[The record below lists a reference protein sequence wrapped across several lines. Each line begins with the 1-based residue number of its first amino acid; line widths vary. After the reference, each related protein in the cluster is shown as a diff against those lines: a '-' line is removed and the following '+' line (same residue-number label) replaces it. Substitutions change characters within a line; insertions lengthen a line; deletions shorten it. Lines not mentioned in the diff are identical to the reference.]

1 MLRPQ
6 FPRSPSEASSRVMRW
21 KLALPALA
29 LALSAPF
36 GMAQA
41 TPEAAK
47 PAYAIVHGDEQ
58 HMSISGDD
66 RDWPDLKQLRRS
78 VGGEFLWFREGGK
91 SWIVQDAGVLAK
103 ARAAYAPLER
113 LGKQMDAQGQ
123 EMNRDGKAMDAL
135 GKDMQQA
142 AAGVQPDGVRMAAL
156 QTRMNELGRQM
167 GSLGRQLG
175 QARGDA
181 ERSRLEAQMS
191 SLNAQMS
198 TLGAQMGEAADSAGQ
213 RAARQHMQ
221 EVSQRMD
228 EAGKPMDG
236 IGRQMKTLGRQMKQ
250 ESEAADK
257 TVRALIRDA
266 IARGLARPASQG

>member
-6 FPRSPSEASSRVMRW
+6 LTSSSRARRW
-21 KLALPALA
+21 KLAMPALM
-29 LALSAPF
+29 LALSASF
-36 GMAQA
+36 GTAQA
-41 TPEAAK
+41 TSEAAK
-47 PAYAIVHGDEQ
+47 PAYAIVLGDEQ
-58 HMSISGDD
+58 HISISGDD
-66 RDWPDLKQLRRS
+66 RDWPDLKGMRRS
-78 VGGEFLWFREGGK
+78 AGGEFLWFREGGK

-123 EMNRDGKAMDAL
+123 EMNRHGKAMDAL

-142 AAGVQPDGVRMAAL
+142 VAGVQPDGARMAAL

-175 QARGDA
+175 QASDDG

-191 SLNAQMS
+191 SLDAQMS

-213 RAARQHMQ
+213 RAARQHME

-236 IGRQMKTLGRQMKQ
+236 IGRQMKALGKQMKQ

-266 IARGLARPASQG
+266 IARGLARSAPHG

>member
-6 FPRSPSEASSRVMRW
+6 STYSSPAIRW
-21 KLALPALA
+21 KLALPALV
-29 LALSAPF
+29 LALSAPL

-41 TPEAAK
+41 APEPAK

-58 HMSISGDD
+58 HMNISGDD
-66 RDWPDLKQLRRS
+66 RDWPDMQQLRRS
-78 VGGEFLWFREGGK
+78 VGGEFLWFREGGT
-91 SWIVQDAGVLAK
+91 SWIVQDAGVLAQ

-113 LGKQMDAQGQ
+113 LGKQMDAHGK
-123 EMNRDGKAMDAL
+123 EMNRHGKAMDAL

-142 AAGVQPDGVRMAAL
+142 AAGVQPDGARMAAL

-175 QARGDA
+175 EARGDA
-181 ERSRLEAQMS
+181 ERARLEAQMS

-198 TLGAQMGEAADSAGQ
+198 TLSAQMGEAADRAGQ
-213 RAARQHMQ
+213 RAARQHMH
-221 EVSQRMD
+221 EVSRRMD
-228 EAGKPMDG
+228 EADKPMDS
-236 IGRQMKTLGRQMKQ
+236 IGQQMKTLGRQMKQ

-266 IARGLARPASQG
+266 MARGLARPAPQA